1 MIDKQRLRRLLAP
14 KSIAVFGS
22 RGADFAIRESL
33 AMGFTGPIWSVH
45 PNRDQL
51 MGIKCLQSTLDLPQ
65 APDAAYVAVNA
76 ESAIETV
83 AQLNKMGAGGA
94 LLYASGFSE
103 LGGELSLAGIE
114 RQARLLEAAGS
125 MPIIGPNCYG
135 VINALDK
142 AVLWPDQ
149 HGCKTVDKGVAIITQ
164 SGNIGLNMTMQ
175 KIGLPIAYMFTM
187 GNQAQVNIAH
197 VIDAMLDDP
206 RVTAIGLHIEG
217 ITDLAAFDTSARR
230 ALIQKIPIVAI
241 KTGRTAAAAK
251 IALSH
256 TSSLTGA
263 DRLFDTLFGRLG
275 IARVNT
281 VPEFLE
287 TLKLLSIV
295 GPLDHKNIAS
305 MSCSGGEA
313 GMMAD
318 LIDGKDIEYGKLTA
332 SQKQTTLNTFSN
344 GEQVDNPLDYQTYI
358 WNKRDQLAATFKA
371 HMEANFS
378 ATVLVLDWPNNAT
391 ANPLEWDTALLALA
405 DAAAAGQHK
414 AVVLSSMAECM
425 PTHAIEACLH
435 HGMAPMIGMDQC
447 LTALN
452 HAYLIGQAFA
462 AEIPQPLRLRHIV
475 EPDVAP
481 NKVRDEAIIQAHE
494 QGLSEAQSKLLLSE
508 YGLPIPKGKTASSLK
523 QVIDTSKNLGYPIT
537 LKAVGA
543 NLAHKTELGAVKLNL
558 NNQADLEQA
567 AKELFVIS
575 DTLLVEQMVQ
585 GVVAEL
591 IIGINTDPLFGQ
603 YLVIGAGGIF
613 VELLQ
618 DAKCLLLPTNKN
630 EIMQALLA
638 LKCAPILLGYRGQS
652 PADLNAIVDA
662 IMAVLDYSHKHPVY
676 ELDINPLLALKD
688 GAVAVD
694 ALIQLGQHTL

>member
-33 AMGFTGPIWSVH
+33 AMGFTGPIFSVH

-103 LGGELSLAGIE
+103 LGGELSHTGIE

-230 ALIQKIPIVAI
+230 ALKQKIPIVAI

-318 LIDGKDIEYGKLTA
+318 LIDGKDIEYGKLTS

-405 DAAAAGQHK
+405 DAATAGQHK

-425 PTHAIEACLH
+425 PAHAIEACLH

-447 LTALN
+447 LSALN

-462 AEIPQPLRLRHIV
+462 AEIPQPLQLRHIV
-475 EPDVAP
+475 APDVAP
-481 NKVRDEAIIQAHE
+481 SKVRDEAISQAHE

-508 YGLPIPKGKTASSLK
+508 YGLPIPKGKTVSSLK
-523 QVIDTSKNLGYPIT
+523 QVIDTSKKLGYPIT

-543 NLAHKTELGAVKLNL
+543 KLAHKTELGAVKLNL

-603 YLVIGAGGIF
+603 YLVIGAGGIL

-662 IMAVLDYSHKHPVY
+662 VLAVLDYSHKHPVY

>member
-1 MIDKQRLRRLLAP
+1 MINKQRLRRLLAP

-33 AMGFTGPIWSVH
+33 TMGFTGPIWSVH
-45 PNRDQL
+45 PTRSEL
-51 MGIKCLQSTLDLPQ
+51 MGIKCIKSAHDLPY

-83 AQLNKMGAGGA
+83 ALLNQMGAGGA

-103 LGGELSLAGIE
+103 LGETLKDVGVE
-114 RQARLLEAAGS
+114 RQQRLLKAAGD

-149 HGCKTVDKGVAIITQ
+149 HGCQPVDKGVGIITQ

-187 GNQAQVNIAH
+187 GNQAQVDIAT
-197 VIDAMLDDP
+197 VIDSMLDDP

-217 ITDLAAFDTSARR
+217 IADLASFDAAARR
-230 ALIQKIPIVAI
+230 ALQQKIPIVAI
-241 KTGRTAAAAK
+241 KTGRTAAAAT
-251 IALSH
+251 IALTH

-263 DRLFDTLFGRLG
+263 DSLFDALFSRLG

-287 TLKLLSIV
+287 TLKLLSIL
-295 GPLDHKNIAS
+295 GPLAHKNIAS

-318 LIDGKDIEYGKLTA
+318 LIDGRDIVFGEVSLA
-332 SQKQTTLNTFSN
+332 QKNATLSTFNN
-344 GEQVDNPLDYQTYI
+344 GEQVSNPLDYQTYI
-358 WNKRDQLAATFKA
+358 WNKREQMAATFGA
-371 HMEANFS
+371 HMAANFS
-378 ATVLVLDWPNNAT
+378 ATLLILDWPNNAT
-391 ANPLEWDTALLALA
+391 AEPLEWDTALLALA
-405 DAAAAGQHK
+405 DAAVAGKHK
-414 AVVLSSMAECM
+414 AIVLASMAECM
-425 PTHAIEACLH
+425 PPHAIAACLDK
-435 HGMAPMIGMDQC
+435 GMAPMIGMDQC

-452 HAYLIGQAFA
+452 HAYTIGQAFNA
-462 AEIPQPLRLRHIV
+462 AIPEALHIRHISALS
-475 EPDVAP
+475 PSNIP
-481 NKVRDEAIIQAHE
+481 P
-494 QGLSEAQSKLLLSE
+494 LSEVQSKHALNQH
-508 YGLPIPKGKTASSLK
+508 GLPIPKGKTASNLE
-523 QVIDTSKNLGYPIT
+523 QVVNAAESLGYPIT

-558 NNQADLEQA
+558 KNRAQLEEA
-567 AKELFVIS
+567 ANALFVLS
-575 DTLLVEQMVQ
+575 DTLLAEQMVQ
-585 GVVAEL
+585 NAVVEL

-603 YLVIGAGGIF
+603 YLVLGAGGIL
-613 VELLQ
+613 VDVLQ
-618 DAKCLLLPTNKN
+618 DAQSVLLPTHKYAVKRVLSN
-630 EIMQALLA
+630 
-638 LKCAPILLGYRGQS
+638 LKCAPILMGYRGQAA
-652 PADLNAIVDA
+652 ADLDAIVDA
-662 IMAVLDYSHKHPVY
+662 VMAVLDYSQKMPVF

-694 ALIQLGQHTL
+694 ALIQLGQQKP

>member
-1 MIDKQRLRRLLAP
+1 MINKQRLRRLLAP

-45 PNRDQL
+45 PKRDEL
-51 MGIKCLQSTLDLPQ
+51 MGIKCLKSAVDLPR

-103 LGGELSLAGIE
+103 LGDELKAVGIE
-114 RQARLLEAAGS
+114 RQQRLIEAAGD

-149 HGCKTVDKGVAIITQ
+149 HGCQPVEKGVGIITQ

-175 KIGLPIAYMFTM
+175 RIGLPIAYMFTM
-187 GNQAQVNIAH
+187 GNQAQVDIAT
-197 VIDAMLDDP
+197 VIDSMLDDP

-217 ITDLAAFDTSARR
+217 IPDLTAFDVAARR
-230 ALIQKIPIVAI
+230 ALSLKIPMVAI

-263 DRLFDTLFGRLG
+263 DSLFDALFTRLG

-287 TLKLLSIV
+287 TLKLLTIL
-295 GPLDHKNIAS
+295 GPLTHKNIAS

-318 LIDGKDIEYGKLTA
+318 LIDGREIVFGPITP
-332 SQKQTTLNTFSN
+332 SQKQATLATFEN
-344 GEQVDNPLDYQTYI
+344 GEQVDNPLDYQTYM
-358 WNKRDQLAATFKA
+358 WNKRDEMAATFGA
-371 HMEANFS
+371 HMAANFS
-378 ATVLVLDWPNNAT
+378 ATLLILDWPNNAT
-391 ANPLEWDTALLALA
+391 ADPEEWDTALLALA
-405 DAAAAGQHK
+405 DASQAGNHK
-414 AVVLSSMAECM
+414 AIVLSSMAECM
-425 PTHAIEACLH
+425 PPHAIDACIA

-452 HAYLIGQAFA
+452 HAYNIGQAFA
-462 AEIPQPLRLRHIV
+462 ASAPQPLQIRNI
-475 EPDVAP
+475 EAP
-481 NKVRDEAIIQAHE
+481 REDMLP
-494 QGLSEAQSKLLLSE
+494 LSEAQSKHVLSQH
-508 YGLPIPKGKTASSLK
+508 GLPIPQGQTASSLE
-523 QVIDTSKNLGYPIT
+523 QVITVATQLGYPVT
-537 LKAVGA
+537 LKAIGEG
-543 NLAHKTELGAVKLNL
+543 LAHKTELGAVKLNL
-558 NNQADLEQA
+558 KNQTQVEHA
-567 AKELFVIS
+567 ATALFALS

-603 YLVIGAGGIF
+603 YLALGAGGVF
-613 VELLQ
+613 VEILQ
-618 DAKCLLLPTNKN
+618 DAKSLLLPTSKS
-630 EIMQALLA
+630 EVSQALA
-638 LKCAPILLGYRGQS
+638 NLKCAPILTGYRGQA
-652 PADLNAIVDA
+652 PADIDAIVDA
-662 IMAVLDYSHKHPVY
+662 VMAVLDYSQTNPVY
-676 ELDINPLLALKD
+676 ELDINPLLAQTQ

-694 ALIQLGQHTL
+694 ALIQLGQQTP

>member
-1 MIDKQRLRRLLAP
+1 
-14 KSIAVFGS
+14 
-22 RGADFAIRESL
+22 
-33 AMGFTGPIWSVH
+33 
-45 PNRDQL
+45 
-51 MGIKCLQSTLDLPQ
+51 MGIKCLKSAVDLPQ

-103 LGGELSLAGIE
+103 LGDELKAMGLE
-114 RQARLLEAAGS
+114 RQQRLVEAAGD

-149 HGCKTVDKGVAIITQ
+149 HGCQPVDKGVGIITQ

-175 KIGLPIAYMFTM
+175 KVGLPIAYMFTM
-187 GNQAQVNIAH
+187 GNQAQVDIAT
-197 VIDAMLDDP
+197 VIDSMLDDP

-217 ITDLAAFDTSARR
+217 IPNLAAFDVAARR
-230 ALIQKIPIVAI
+230 ALVLKIPIVAI

-256 TSSLTGA
+256 TSSLTGS
-263 DRLFDTLFGRLG
+263 DSLFDVLFTRLG

-287 TLKLLSIV
+287 TLKLLSLL
-295 GPLDHKNIAS
+295 GPLTHKNIAS

-318 LIDGKDIEYGKLTA
+318 LIDGRDIVFGPLTPA
-332 SQKQTTLNTFSN
+332 QKEATLATFSN
-344 GEQVDNPLDYQTYI
+344 GEQVDNPLDYQTYM
-358 WNKRDQLAATFKA
+358 WNKRDPMAATFKA
-371 HMEANFS
+371 HMAANFS
-378 ATVLVLDWPNNAT
+378 ATLLILDWPNNAT
-391 ANPLEWDTALLALA
+391 ADPEEWDTALLALA
-405 DAAAAGQHK
+405 DAAQAGQHK
-414 AVVLSSMAECM
+414 AIVLASMAECL
-425 PTHAIEACLH
+425 PPHAIAACIE

-452 HAYLIGQAFA
+452 HAYNIGQAFA
-462 AEIPQPLRLRHIV
+462 ASVPEPLQIRNV
-475 EPDVAP
+475 DAP
-481 NKVRDEAIIQAHE
+481 GEE
-494 QGLSEAQSKLLLSE
+494 MPPLSEAQSKHALNQH
-508 YGLPIPKGKTASSLK
+508 GLTIPLGQTASSLE
-523 QVIDTSKNLGYPIT
+523 QVINVVTTLGYPIT

-543 NLAHKTELGAVKLNL
+543 DLAHKTELGAVKLNL
-558 NNQADLEQA
+558 KNQIQVEQA
-567 AKELFVIS
+567 ATALFALS
-575 DTLLVEQMVQ
+575 NTLLVEQMVQ

-603 YLVIGAGGIF
+603 YLVLGAGGIF
-613 VELLQ
+613 VEILQ
-618 DAKCLLLPTNKN
+618 DAQSLLLPTSKS
-630 EIMQALLA
+630 EVLQALA
-638 LKCAPILLGYRGQS
+638 SLKCAPILTGYRGQA
-652 PADLNAIVDA
+652 PADMDAIVDA
-662 IMAVLDYSHKHPVY
+662 VMAVLDYSQQNPVY
-676 ELDINPLLALKD
+676 ELDINPLLAQSR

-694 ALIQLGQHTL
+694 ALIQLGQ

>member
-33 AMGFTGPIWSVH
+33 AMGFTGPIWSIH
-45 PNRDQL
+45 PKRKEL
-51 MGIKCLQSTLDLPQ
+51 MGIKCLKSVLDLPQ

-103 LGGELSLAGIE
+103 IGGDLSPDLSRIGAE
-114 RQARLLEAAGS
+114 RQARLLEAAGD

-149 HGCKTVDKGVAIITQ
+149 HGCQPVEKGVAIITQ

-175 KIGLPIAYMFTM
+175 KAGLPIAYMFTM
-187 GNQAQVNIAH
+187 GNQAQVDIAC
-197 VIDAMLDDP
+197 VIDAMLDDK
-206 RVTAIGLHIEG
+206 RVSAIGLHIEG
-217 ITDLAAFDTSARR
+217 INDLAAFDAAAGR
-230 ALIQKIPIVAI
+230 ALRHKVPIVAI
-241 KTGRTAAAAK
+241 KTGRTAAASK

-263 DRLFDTLFGRLG
+263 DQLFDTLFNRLG

-287 TLKLLSIV
+287 TLKLLSIL
-295 GPLDHKNIAS
+295 GPLAHKNIAS

-318 LIDGKDIEYGKLTA
+318 LIDGLEIQYGTLTPA
-332 SQKQTTLNTFSN
+332 QQQVTSNTFTN
-344 GEQVDNPLDYQTYI
+344 GEHVDNPLDYQTYI
-358 WNKRDQLAATFKA
+358 WNKRDQLAATFGA
-371 HMEANFS
+371 HMQANFS

-391 ANPLEWDTALLALA
+391 ADPQEWDTAMLALA
-405 DAAAAGQHK
+405 DAATAGHYK
-414 AVVLSSMAECM
+414 AVILSSMAECM
-425 PTHAIEACLH
+425 PAHAIDACIK
-435 HGMAPMIGMDQC
+435 HGMAPMIGMSQC
-447 LTALN
+447 LGALN
-452 HAYLIGQAFA
+452 HAYRIGQAFA
-462 AEIPQPLRLRHIV
+462 SPMPQPLQIRHIKAASV
-475 EPDVAP
+475 ST
-481 NKVRDEAIIQAHE
+481 E
-494 QGLSEAQSKLLLSE
+494 QTTTLSEAHSKHLLSQH
-508 YGLPIPKGKTASSLK
+508 GLPIPKGQIITNLA
-523 QVIDTSKNLGYPIT
+523 QVNEVITWLGYPIT
-537 LKAVGA
+537 VKAVGA
-543 NLAHKTELGAVKLNL
+543 DLAHKTELGAVKINL
-558 NNQADLEQA
+558 NSFAEVEQA
-567 AKELFVIS
+567 AKTLFALS
-575 DTLLVEQMVQ
+575 DTLLIEQMVK
-585 GVVAEL
+585 GAVSEL

-603 YLVIGAGGIF
+603 YLVLGAGGTL

-618 DAKCLLLPTNKN
+618 DAKSLLLPTSKK
-630 EIMQALLA
+630 EIMQALTT
-638 LKCAPILLGYRGQS
+638 LKCAPILKGYRGQDA
-652 PADLNAIVDA
+652 ADLDA
-662 IMAVLDYSHKHPVY
+662 VVKSVMAVLDYSQTHPVY

-694 ALIQLGQHTL
+694 ALIQLGQHHS

>member
-1 MIDKQRLRRLLAP
+1 MINKQRLRRLLAP

-45 PNRDQL
+45 PKRDEL
-51 MGIKCLQSTLDLPQ
+51 MGIKCLKSAADLPQ

-103 LGGELSLAGIE
+103 LGDELKAVGIE
-114 RQARLLEAAGS
+114 RQQRLIEAAGD

-149 HGCKTVDKGVAIITQ
+149 HGCQPVEKGVGIITQ

-187 GNQAQVNIAH
+187 GNQAQVDIAT
-197 VIDAMLDDP
+197 VIDSMLDDP

-217 ITDLAAFDTSARR
+217 ISDLAAFDAAARR
-230 ALIQKIPIVAI
+230 ALSLKIPIVAI

-263 DRLFDTLFGRLG
+263 DSLFDALFTRLG

-287 TLKLLSIV
+287 TLKLLTIL
-295 GPLDHKNIAS
+295 GPLAHKNIAS

-318 LIDGKDIEYGKLTA
+318 LIDGRDIVFGPLTP
-332 SQKQTTLNTFSN
+332 SQKQATLATFEN
-344 GEQVDNPLDYQTYI
+344 GEQVDNPLDYQTFM
-358 WNKRDQLAATFKA
+358 WNKREQMAATFGA
-371 HMEANFS
+371 HMAANFS
-378 ATVLVLDWPNNAT
+378 ATLLILDWPNNAT
-391 ANPLEWDTALLALA
+391 ADPEEWDTALFALA
-405 DAAAAGQHK
+405 DASQAGSHK
-414 AVVLSSMAECM
+414 AIALASMAECM
-425 PTHAIEACLH
+425 PPHAIEACIDK
-435 HGMAPMIGMDQC
+435 GMAPMIGMDQC

-452 HAYLIGQAFA
+452 HAYTIGQAFA
-462 AEIPQPLRLRHIV
+462 APIPEPLHIRNINS
-475 EPDVAP
+475 PSNGDIP
-481 NKVRDEAIIQAHE
+481 P
-494 QGLSEAQSKLLLSE
+494 LSETQSKHVLSQH
-508 YGLPIPKGKTASSLK
+508 GLPIPKGETVSSLE
-523 QVIDTSKNLGYPIT
+523 QVISAANNLGYPIT

-558 NNQADLEQA
+558 KNQIQVELA
-567 AKELFVIS
+567 AAELFALS
-575 DTLLVEQMVQ
+575 DTLLAEQMMQ

-591 IIGINTDPLFGQ
+591 IIGINTDPLFGH
-603 YLVIGAGGIF
+603 YLVVGAGGIL
-613 VELLQ
+613 VEILQ
-618 DAKCLLLPTNKN
+618 DAQSLLLPTNKN
-630 EIMQALLA
+630 EVMRVLA
-638 LKCAPILLGYRGQS
+638 NLKCAPILMGYRGQPS
-652 PADLNAIVDA
+652 ADMDAIVDA
-662 IMAVLDYSHKHPVY
+662 VMAVLDYSQKHPVY
-676 ELDINPLLALKD
+676 ELDINPLLALKQ
-688 GAVAVD
+688 GVVAVD
-694 ALIQLGQHTL
+694 ALIQLGQQTS

>member
-1 MIDKQRLRRLLAP
+1 MTQGVDKQRLRRLMAP
-14 KSIAVFGS
+14 RSIAVFGS

-45 PNRDQL
+45 PNRSEL
-51 MGIKCLQSTLDLPQ
+51 MGIQCLKSAQDLPQ

-76 ESAIETV
+76 QSAIDTV

-103 LGGELSLAGIE
+103 LGGELKAAGLE
-114 RQARLLEAAGS
+114 RQQRLVEAAGN

-149 HGCKTVDKGVAIITQ
+149 HGCQPVDTGVGIITQ

-187 GNQAQVNIAH
+187 GNQAQVDIAT
-197 VIDAMLDDP
+197 VIDSMLDDP

-217 ITDLAAFDTSARR
+217 IANLAAFDAAARR
-230 ALIQKIPIVAI
+230 ALSLKIPIIAI

-263 DRLFDTLFGRLG
+263 DGLFDALFTRLG

-287 TLKLLSIV
+287 TLKLLVMI
-295 GPLDHKNIAS
+295 GPLEHKRIAS

-318 LIDGKDIEYGKLTA
+318 LIDGRDIVFGAVTQ
-332 SQKQTTLNTFSN
+332 SQKNTTLATFSN

-358 WNKRDQLAATFKA
+358 WNNQSQMAATFAA

-378 ATVLVLDWPNNAT
+378 ATILILDWPNNAT
-391 ANPLEWDTALLALA
+391 ADPEEWDTAVMALA
-405 DAAAAGQHK
+405 VAASAGNHK
-414 AVVLSSMAECM
+414 AIVLASMAECM
-425 PTHAIEACLH
+425 PAHAIKACIKA
-435 HGMAPMIGMDQC
+435 GIAPMIGMDQC

-452 HAYLIGQAFA
+452 HAYIIGQAFTA
-462 AEIPQPLRLRHIV
+462 PLPLPLQIHKVISLSAEALR
-475 EPDVAP
+475 P
-481 NKVRDEAIIQAHE
+481 
-494 QGLSEAQSKLLLSE
+494 LSEAQSKQALQVH
-508 YGLPIPKGKTASSLK
+508 GLRIPKGEIATSLE
-523 QVIDTSKNLGYPIT
+523 QVITTVAHLGYPIT

-543 NLAHKTELGAVKLNL
+543 ELAHKTELGAVKLNL
-558 NNQADLEQA
+558 KNQGQVEQA
-567 AKELFVIS
+567 ATELFTLS
-575 DTLLVEQMVQ
+575 PTLLVEQMVQ
-585 GVVAEL
+585 DVVAEL
-591 IIGINTDPLFGQ
+591 IIGINCDPLFGQ
-603 YLVIGAGGIF
+603 YLVLGAGGIL
-613 VELLQ
+613 VEILQ
-618 DAKCLLLPTNKN
+618 DAQSLLLPTNKN
-630 EIMQALLA
+630 EITQALTN
-638 LKCAPILLGYRGQS
+638 LKCSPILKGYRGQH
-652 PADLNAIVDA
+652 PADIDAIVDA
-662 IMAVLDYSHKHPVY
+662 IMAVLDYSQQHPVY
-676 ELDINPLLALKD
+676 ELDINPLLALKN
-688 GAVAVD
+688 GAIAVD
-694 ALIQLGQHTL
+694 ALIQLGQYTHD

>member
-14 KSIAVFGS
+14 QSIAVFGS
-22 RGADFAIRESL
+22 RGADFAIRESQ

-45 PNRDQL
+45 PKRSEL
-51 MGIKCLQSTLDLPQ
+51 AGIACLKEIQDLPQ

-83 AQLNKMGAGGA
+83 AALNTMGAGGA

-103 LGGELSLAGIE
+103 LGPIGID
-114 RQARLLEAAGS
+114 RQTRLLAAAGD

-149 HGCKTVDKGVAIITQ
+149 HGCQPVDKGVGIITQ

-175 KIGLPIAYMFTM
+175 QVGLPIAYMFTM
-187 GNQAQVNIAH
+187 GNQAQVDIAT
-197 VIDAMLDDP
+197 VMDAMLDDP

-217 ITDLAAFDTSARR
+217 INNLAAFDQAARR
-230 ALIQKIPIVAI
+230 ALELNIPVVAI

-263 DRLFDTLFGRLG
+263 DNLFDALFKRLG

-287 TLKLLSIV
+287 SLKLLSII
-295 GPLDHKNIAS
+295 GPLSHKHIAS

-318 LIDGKDIEYGKLTA
+318 LIDGRDIAFGPLTQ
-332 SQKQTTLNTFSN
+332 SQKDTTLATFKN

-358 WNKRDQLAATFKA
+358 WGRREQLAATFGA
-371 HMEANFS
+371 HMAANFS
-378 ATVLVLDWPNNAT
+378 ATVLILDWPNTAT
-391 ANPLEWDTALLALA
+391 ANPAEWDAAMLALA
-405 DAAAAGQHK
+405 DAAQASGHK
-414 AVVLSSMAECM
+414 AVVLATMPECM
-425 PTHAIEACLH
+425 PAHAISACIK
-435 HGMAPMIGMDQC
+435 HGMAPMIGMDEC

-452 HAYLIGQAFA
+452 HAYAIGQAFRA
-462 AEIPQPLRLRHIV
+462 TPPLPLHV
-475 EPDVAP
+475 SLVHPDDRAP
-481 NKVRDEAIIQAHE
+481 
-494 QGLSEAQSKLLLSE
+494 LSEADSKQRLAQH
-508 YGLPIPKGKTASSLK
+508 GLPVPQGYTCTTLSHVQQTAE
-523 QVIDTSKNLGYPIT
+523 TLGYPVT
-537 LKAVGA
+537 LKAVA
-543 NLAHKTELGAVKLNL
+543 AELAHKTEVGAVKLNL
-558 NNQADLEQA
+558 KNPIEVEQA
-567 AKELFVIS
+567 ANDLFAIS
-575 DTLLVEQMVQ
+575 ETILVEQMVQ

-591 IIGINTDPLFGQ
+591 IIGVNSDPLFGQ
-603 YLVIGAGGIF
+603 YLVLGAGGVL

-618 DAKCLLLPTNKN
+618 DAQSLLLPLDRIQIK
-630 EIMQALLA
+630 QAVTS
-638 LKCAPILLGYRGQS
+638 LKCAPLLMGYRGNS
-652 PADLNAIVDA
+652 AANIDAIVDA
-662 IMAVLDYSHKHPVY
+662 VMAVLDYSHHAAVY
-676 ELDINPLLALKD
+676 ELDINPLLALEH

-694 ALIQLGQHTL
+694 ALVQLGQRG

>member
-1 MIDKQRLRRLLAP
+1 MINKQRLRRLLAP

-45 PNRDQL
+45 PKRDEL
-51 MGIKCLQSTLDLPQ
+51 MGIKCLKSAADLPQ

-103 LGGELSLAGIE
+103 LGDELKAVGIE
-114 RQARLLEAAGS
+114 RQQRLIEAAGD

-149 HGCKTVDKGVAIITQ
+149 HGCQPVEKGVGIITQ

-187 GNQAQVNIAH
+187 GNQAQVDIAT
-197 VIDAMLDDP
+197 VIDSMLDDP

-217 ITDLAAFDTSARR
+217 ISDLAAFDAAARR
-230 ALIQKIPIVAI
+230 ALSLKIPIVAI

-263 DRLFDTLFGRLG
+263 DSLFDALFTRLG

-287 TLKLLSIV
+287 TLKLLTIL
-295 GPLDHKNIAS
+295 GPLAHKNIAS

-318 LIDGKDIEYGKLTA
+318 LIDGRDIVFGPLTP
-332 SQKQTTLNTFSN
+332 SQKQATLATFEN
-344 GEQVDNPLDYQTYI
+344 GEQVDNPLDYQTFM
-358 WNKRDQLAATFKA
+358 WNKREQMAATFGA
-371 HMEANFS
+371 HMAANFS
-378 ATVLVLDWPNNAT
+378 ATLLILDWPNNAT
-391 ANPLEWDTALLALA
+391 ADPEEWDTALFALA
-405 DAAAAGQHK
+405 DASQAGSHK
-414 AVVLSSMAECM
+414 AIVLSSMAECM
-425 PTHAIEACLH
+425 PPHAIEACIDK
-435 HGMAPMIGMDQC
+435 GMAPMIGMDQC

-452 HAYLIGQAFA
+452 HAYTIGQAFA
-462 AEIPQPLRLRHIV
+462 VPIPEPLHIRNINS
-475 EPDVAP
+475 PSNGDIP
-481 NKVRDEAIIQAHE
+481 P
-494 QGLSEAQSKLLLSE
+494 LSETQSKHVLSQH
-508 YGLPIPKGKTASSLK
+508 GLPIPKGETVSSLE
-523 QVIDTSKNLGYPIT
+523 QVISAANNLGYPIT

-558 NNQADLEQA
+558 KNQIQVELA
-567 AKELFVIS
+567 AAELFALS
-575 DTLLVEQMVQ
+575 DTLLAEQMMQ

-591 IIGINTDPLFGQ
+591 IIGINTDPLFGH
-603 YLVIGAGGIF
+603 YLVVGAGGIL
-613 VELLQ
+613 VEILQ
-618 DAKCLLLPTNKN
+618 DAQSLLLPTNKN
-630 EIMQALLA
+630 EVMRVLA
-638 LKCAPILLGYRGQS
+638 NLKCAPILMGYRGQPS
-652 PADLNAIVDA
+652 ADMDAIVDA
-662 IMAVLDYSHKHPVY
+662 VMAVLDYSQKHPVY
-676 ELDINPLLALKD
+676 ELDINPLLALKQ

-694 ALIQLGQHTL
+694 ALIQLGQQTS

>member
-1 MIDKQRLRRLLAP
+1 MINKQRLRRLLAP

-45 PNRDQL
+45 PKRDEL
-51 MGIKCLQSTLDLPQ
+51 MGIKCLKSAADLPQ

-103 LGGELSLAGIE
+103 LGDELKAVGIE
-114 RQARLLEAAGS
+114 RQQRLIEAAGD

-149 HGCKTVDKGVAIITQ
+149 HGCQPVEKGVGIITQ

-187 GNQAQVNIAH
+187 GNQAQVDIAT
-197 VIDAMLDDP
+197 VIDSMLDDP

-217 ITDLAAFDTSARR
+217 ISDLAAFDAAARR
-230 ALIQKIPIVAI
+230 ALSLKIPIVAI

-263 DRLFDTLFGRLG
+263 DSLFDALFTRLG

-287 TLKLLSIV
+287 TLKLLTIL
-295 GPLDHKNIAS
+295 GPLAHKNIAS

-318 LIDGKDIEYGKLTA
+318 LIDGRDIVFGPLTP
-332 SQKQTTLNTFSN
+332 SQKQATLATFEN
-344 GEQVDNPLDYQTYI
+344 GEQVDNPLDYQTFM
-358 WNKRDQLAATFKA
+358 WNKREQMAATFGA
-371 HMEANFS
+371 HMAANFS
-378 ATVLVLDWPNNAT
+378 ATLLILDWPNNAT
-391 ANPLEWDTALLALA
+391 ADPEEWDTALFALA
-405 DAAAAGQHK
+405 DASQAGNHK
-414 AVVLSSMAECM
+414 AIALSSMAECM
-425 PTHAIEACLH
+425 PPHAIEACIDK
-435 HGMAPMIGMDQC
+435 GMAPMIGMDQC

-452 HAYLIGQAFA
+452 HAYTIGQAFA
-462 AEIPQPLRLRHIV
+462 APIPEPLHIRNINS
-475 EPDVAP
+475 PSNGDIP
-481 NKVRDEAIIQAHE
+481 P
-494 QGLSEAQSKLLLSE
+494 LSETQSKHVLSQH
-508 YGLPIPKGKTASSLK
+508 GLPIPKGETVSSLE
-523 QVIDTSKNLGYPIT
+523 QVISAANNLGYPIT

-558 NNQADLEQA
+558 KNQIQVELA
-567 AKELFVIS
+567 AAELFALS
-575 DTLLVEQMVQ
+575 DTLLAEQMMQ

-591 IIGINTDPLFGQ
+591 IIGINTDPLFGH
-603 YLVIGAGGIF
+603 YLVVGAGGIL
-613 VELLQ
+613 VEILQ
-618 DAKCLLLPTNKN
+618 DAQSLLLPTNKN
-630 EIMQALLA
+630 EVMRVLA
-638 LKCAPILLGYRGQS
+638 NLKCAPILMGYRGQPS
-652 PADLNAIVDA
+652 ADMDAIVDA
-662 IMAVLDYSHKHPVY
+662 VMAVLDYSQKHPVY
-676 ELDINPLLALKD
+676 ELDINPLLALKQ
-688 GAVAVD
+688 GVVAVD
-694 ALIQLGQHTL
+694 ALIQLGQQTS

>member
-1 MIDKQRLRRLLAP
+1 MINKQRLRRLLAP

-45 PNRDQL
+45 PKRDEL
-51 MGIKCLQSTLDLPQ
+51 MGIKCLKSAADLPQ

-103 LGGELSLAGIE
+103 LGDELKAVGIE
-114 RQARLLEAAGS
+114 RQQRLIEAAGD

-149 HGCKTVDKGVAIITQ
+149 HGCQPVEKGVGIITQ

-187 GNQAQVNIAH
+187 GNQAQVDIAT
-197 VIDAMLDDP
+197 VIDSMLDDP

-217 ITDLAAFDTSARR
+217 ISDLAAFDAAARR
-230 ALIQKIPIVAI
+230 ALSLKIPIVAI

-263 DRLFDTLFGRLG
+263 DSLFDALFTRLG

-287 TLKLLSIV
+287 TLKLLTIL
-295 GPLDHKNIAS
+295 GPLAHKNIAS

-318 LIDGKDIEYGKLTA
+318 LIDGRDIVFGPLTP
-332 SQKQTTLNTFSN
+332 SQKQATLATFEN
-344 GEQVDNPLDYQTYI
+344 GEQVDNPLDYQTFM
-358 WNKRDQLAATFKA
+358 WNKREQMAATFGA
-371 HMEANFS
+371 HMAANFS
-378 ATVLVLDWPNNAT
+378 ATLLILDWPNNAT
-391 ANPLEWDTALLALA
+391 ADPEEWDTALFALA
-405 DAAAAGQHK
+405 DASQAGSHK
-414 AVVLSSMAECM
+414 AIVLSSMAECM
-425 PTHAIEACLH
+425 PPHAIEACIDK
-435 HGMAPMIGMDQC
+435 GMAPMIGMDQC

-452 HAYLIGQAFA
+452 HAYTIGQAFA
-462 AEIPQPLRLRHIV
+462 APIPEPLHIRNINS
-475 EPDVAP
+475 PSNGDIP
-481 NKVRDEAIIQAHE
+481 P
-494 QGLSEAQSKLLLSE
+494 LSETQSKHVLSQH
-508 YGLPIPKGKTASSLK
+508 GLPIPKGETVSSLE
-523 QVIDTSKNLGYPIT
+523 QVISAANNLGYPIT

-558 NNQADLEQA
+558 KNQIQVELA
-567 AKELFVIS
+567 AAELFALS
-575 DTLLVEQMVQ
+575 DTLLAEQMMQ

-591 IIGINTDPLFGQ
+591 IIGINTDPLFGH
-603 YLVIGAGGIF
+603 YLVVGAGGIL
-613 VELLQ
+613 VEILQ
-618 DAKCLLLPTNKN
+618 DAQSLLLPTNKN
-630 EIMQALLA
+630 EVMRVLA
-638 LKCAPILLGYRGQS
+638 NLKCAPILMGYRGQPS
-652 PADLNAIVDA
+652 ADMDAIVDA
-662 IMAVLDYSHKHPVY
+662 VMAVLDYSQKHPVY
-676 ELDINPLLALKD
+676 ELDINPLLALKQ

-694 ALIQLGQHTL
+694 ALIQLGQQTS

>member
-1 MIDKQRLRRLLAP
+1 MINKQRLRRLLAP

-45 PNRDQL
+45 PKRDEL
-51 MGIKCLQSTLDLPQ
+51 MGIKCLKSAVDLPH

-83 AQLNKMGAGGA
+83 AQLHRMGAGGA

-103 LGGELSLAGIE
+103 LGDELKAMGLE
-114 RQARLLEAAGS
+114 RQQRLIAAAGD

-149 HGCKTVDKGVAIITQ
+149 HGCQPVEKGVCIITQ

-187 GNQAQVNIAH
+187 GNQAQVDIAT
-197 VIDAMLDDP
+197 VIDSMLDDP

-217 ITDLAAFDTSARR
+217 IPDLAAFDAAARR
-230 ALIQKIPIVAI
+230 ALSLQIPIVAI

-263 DRLFDTLFGRLG
+263 DSLFDALFTRLG

-287 TLKLLSIV
+287 TLKLLTIL

-318 LIDGKDIEYGKLTA
+318 LIDDRNIVFGPITP
-332 SQKQTTLNTFSN
+332 SQKQATLATFTN
-344 GEQVDNPLDYQTYI
+344 GEQVDNPLDYQTYM
-358 WNKRDQLAATFKA
+358 WNKRDQMAATFGA
-371 HMEANFS
+371 HMAANFS
-378 ATVLVLDWPNNAT
+378 ATLLILDWPNNAT
-391 ANPLEWDTALLALA
+391 ADPEEWDTALLALA
-405 DAAAAGQHK
+405 DAAQKGSHK
-414 AVVLSSMAECM
+414 AIVLASMAECM
-425 PTHAIEACLH
+425 PPHAIEACIEN
-435 HGMAPMIGMDQC
+435 GMAPMIGMDQC

-452 HAYLIGQAFA
+452 HAYNIGQAFA
-462 AEIPQPLRLRHIV
+462 APIPEALHIRNISASGHD
-475 EPDVAP
+475 DVP
-481 NKVRDEAIIQAHE
+481 P
-494 QGLSEAQSKLLLSE
+494 LSEAQSKYVLNQ
-508 YGLPIPKGKTASSLK
+508 YGLPIPIGQIAYSIE
-523 QVIDTSKNLGYPIT
+523 QVIHAATHIGYPIT
-537 LKAVGA
+537 LKALGA

-558 NNQADLEQA
+558 KNQAQVEQA
-567 AKELFVIS
+567 ATALFALS
-575 DTLLVEQMVQ
+575 DSLLAEQMMQ

-603 YLVIGAGGIF
+603 YLVLGAGGIL
-613 VELLQ
+613 VEILQ
-618 DAKCLLLPTNKN
+618 DAKSLLLPTNKS
-630 EIMQALLA
+630 EIMQVLA
-638 LKCAPILLGYRGQS
+638 NLKCAPILMGYRGQAF
-652 PADLNAIVDA
+652 ADMDAIVDA
-662 IMAVLDYSHKHPVY
+662 VMAVLDYSQQHPVY
-676 ELDINPLLALKD
+676 ELDINPLLALKQ

-694 ALIQLGQHTL
+694 ALIQLGQQKP

>member
-1 MIDKQRLRRLLAP
+1 MINKQRLRRLLAP

-45 PNRDQL
+45 PKRDEL
-51 MGIKCLQSTLDLPQ
+51 MGIKCLKSALDLPQ
-65 APDAAYVAVNA
+65 APDAAYVAINA

-83 AQLNKMGAGGA
+83 AHLNKMGAGGA

-103 LGGELSLAGIE
+103 LGDELKSMGLE
-114 RQARLLEAAGS
+114 RQQRLVEAAGD

-149 HGCKTVDKGVAIITQ
+149 HGCQPVDKGVGIITQ

-175 KIGLPIAYMFTM
+175 KVGLPIAYMFTM
-187 GNQAQVNIAH
+187 GNQAQVDIAT
-197 VIDAMLDDP
+197 VIDSMLDDP

-217 ITDLAAFDTSARR
+217 IPNLTAFDAAARR
-230 ALIQKIPIVAI
+230 ALSLKIPIVAI

-263 DRLFDTLFGRLG
+263 DSLFDALFTRLG

-287 TLKLLSIV
+287 TLKLLSLL
-295 GPLDHKNIAS
+295 GPLAHKNIAS

-318 LIDGKDIEYGKLTA
+318 LIDGRNIVFGTLTSA
-332 SQKQTTLNTFSN
+332 QKQATLATFSN
-344 GEQVDNPLDYQTYI
+344 GEQVDNPLDYQTYM
-358 WNKRDQLAATFKA
+358 WNKRNQMAATFKA
-371 HMEANFS
+371 HMAANFS
-378 ATVLVLDWPNNAT
+378 ATVLILDWPNNAT
-391 ANPLEWDTALLALA
+391 ADPEEWDTALLALA
-405 DAAAAGQHK
+405 DAAQTGQHK
-414 AVVLSSMAECM
+414 AIVLASMAECL
-425 PTHAIEACLH
+425 PAHAIADCIE

-452 HAYLIGQAFA
+452 HAYNIGQAFA
-462 AEIPQPLRLRHIV
+462 APVPQPLQIRHV
-475 EPDVAP
+475 DAP
-481 NKVRDEAIIQAHE
+481 GEDMPA
-494 QGLSEAQSKLLLSE
+494 LSEAQSKCALNQH
-508 YGLPIPKGKTASSLK
+508 GLPIPQGQTASSLE
-523 QVIDTSKNLGYPIT
+523 QVINIVTTLGYPIT

-543 NLAHKTELGAVKLNL
+543 DLAHKTELGAVKLNL
-558 NNQADLEQA
+558 KNQVQVEQA
-567 AKELFVIS
+567 ATALFALS

-603 YLVIGAGGIF
+603 YLVLGAGGIF
-613 VELLQ
+613 VEILQ
-618 DAKCLLLPTNKN
+618 DAQSLLLPTSKS
-630 EIMQALLA
+630 EVRQALA
-638 LKCAPILLGYRGQS
+638 SLKCAPILTGYRGQA
-652 PADLNAIVDA
+652 PADIDAIVDA
-662 IMAVLDYSHKHPVY
+662 VMAVLDYSQQNPVY
-676 ELDINPLLALKD
+676 ELDINPLLAQSR

-694 ALIQLGQHTL
+694 ALIQLGQ

>member
-1 MIDKQRLRRLLAP
+1 MINKQRLRRLLAP

-45 PNRDQL
+45 PKRDEL
-51 MGIKCLQSTLDLPQ
+51 MGIKCLKSVVDLPQ

-76 ESAIETV
+76 QSAIETV

-103 LGGELSLAGIE
+103 LGDELKALGME
-114 RQARLLEAAGS
+114 RQQRLLEAAGD

-149 HGCKTVDKGVAIITQ
+149 HGCQPVDKGVGIITQ

-187 GNQAQVNIAH
+187 GNQAQVDIAT
-197 VIDAMLDDP
+197 VIDSMLDDP

-217 ITDLAAFDTSARR
+217 IPDLAAFDATARR
-230 ALIQKIPIVAI
+230 ALRLKIPIIAI
-241 KTGRTAAAAK
+241 KTGRTSAAAK
-251 IALSH
+251 IALTH

-263 DRLFDTLFGRLG
+263 DRLFDALFIRLG

-287 TLKLLSIV
+287 TLKLLTII
-295 GPLDHKNIAS
+295 GPLAHKHIAS

-318 LIDGKDIEYGKLTA
+318 LIDGRDIVFGAITPA
-332 SQKQTTLNTFSN
+332 QKEATLATFYN
-344 GEQVDNPLDYQTYI
+344 GEQVDNPLDYQTYM
-358 WNKRDQLAATFKA
+358 WHKRDQMAATFKA
-371 HMEANFS
+371 HMAANFS
-378 ATVLVLDWPNNAT
+378 ATILILDWPNNAT
-391 ANPLEWDTALLALA
+391 ANPKEWDTALLALA
-405 DAAAAGQHK
+405 DAAQAGSHK
-414 AVVLSSMAECM
+414 AIVLASMAECM
-425 PTHAIEACLH
+425 PPHAIDACISN
-435 HGMAPMIGMDQC
+435 GMVPMIGMDQC

-452 HAYLIGQAFA
+452 HAYTIGQAFA
-462 AEIPQPLRLRHIV
+462 ASTPAPLQIRNIN
-475 EPDVAP
+475 AP
-481 NKVRDEAIIQAHE
+481 GADLPA
-494 QGLSEAQSKLLLSE
+494 LCEAQSKHALNQHSLA
-508 YGLPIPKGKTASSLK
+508 IPQGKTATNLV
-523 QVIDTSKNLGYPIT
+523 QVINAATTLGYPIT

-543 NLAHKTELGAVKLNL
+543 QLAHKTELGAVKLNL
-558 NNQADLEQA
+558 KNQMQLEQA
-567 AKELFVIS
+567 ASALFALS

-585 GVVAEL
+585 GVIAEL

-603 YLVIGAGGIF
+603 YLVLGAGGVL
-613 VELLQ
+613 VEILQ
-618 DAKCLLLPTNKN
+618 DAQSLLLPTSKG
-630 EIMQALLA
+630 EIKQALTN
-638 LKCAPILLGYRGQS
+638 LKCAPILMGYRGQA
-652 PADLNAIVDA
+652 PADIDAVVDA
-662 IMAVLDYSHKHPVY
+662 VMAVLDYSQKNPVY
-676 ELDINPLLALKD
+676 ELDINPLLALTK

-694 ALIQLGQHTL
+694 ALIQLGQQ

>member
-22 RGADFAIRESL
+22 RGADFAIRESQN
-33 AMGFTGPIWSVH
+33 MGFTGPIWSVH
-45 PNRDQL
+45 PKRDEL
-51 MGIKCLQSTLDLPQ
+51 MGIKCLKSALDLPQ

-76 ESAIETV
+76 EGAIETV

-103 LGGELSLAGIE
+103 LGGELNLMGME
-114 RQARLLEAAGS
+114 RQARLVAAAGS

-149 HGCKTVDKGVAIITQ
+149 HGCAPVDKGVAIITQ

-187 GNQAQVNIAH
+187 GNQAQVDTAS

-217 ITDLAAFDTSARR
+217 ITDLAAFDASARR
-230 ALIQKIPIVAI
+230 ALKQKMPIVAI

-251 IALSH
+251 IALTH

-263 DRLFDTLFGRLG
+263 DRLFDTLFNRLG
-275 IARVNT
+275 IARVDT

-287 TLKLLSIV
+287 TLKLLSIL
-295 GPLDHKNIAS
+295 GPLEHKHIAS

-318 LIDGKDIEYGKLTA
+318 LIDGRQIEYGRLTA
-332 SQKQTTLNTFSN
+332 AQKQTTLNTFAN

-358 WNKRDQLAATFKA
+358 WNQREQLTATFKA
-371 HMEANFS
+371 HMQANFS

-391 ANPLEWDTALLALA
+391 ADPQEWDTALLALA
-405 DAAAAGQHK
+405 DAATAGHHK
-414 AVVLSSMAECM
+414 AVVVSSMAECM
-425 PTHAIEACLH
+425 PPHAIDACVNNA
-435 HGMAPMIGMDQC
+435 MAPMIGMDQC

-462 AEIPQPLRLRHIV
+462 APIPSALQIRHI
-475 EPDVAP
+475 EAP
-481 NKVRDEAIIQAHE
+481 SEAAAS
-494 QGLSEAQSKLLLSE
+494 GLSEAQSKHLLSQH
-508 YGLPIPKGKTASSLK
+508 GLPIPQGKTVSSQQQAV
-523 QVIDTSKNLGYPIT
+523 QVSNELGYPVT
-537 LKAVGA
+537 LKALGA
-543 NLAHKTELGAVKLNL
+543 QLAHKTELGAVKLNL
-558 NNQADLEQA
+558 NSCVEVAQA
-567 AKELFVIS
+567 ATALFALS
-575 DTLLVEQMVQ
+575 DTVLVEQMMQ
-585 GVVAEL
+585 GVVSEL
-591 IIGINTDPLFGQ
+591 IIGINADPLFGQ
-603 YLVIGAGGIF
+603 YLVLGAGGVL
-613 VELLQ
+613 VELLK
-618 DAKCLLLPTNKN
+618 DAKCLLLPTNKSA
-630 EIMQALLA
+630 IMQALLS
-638 LKCAPILLGYRGQS
+638 LKCAPILQGYRGQN
-652 PADLNAIVDA
+652 PADLDAIVDA
-662 IMAVLDYSHKHPVY
+662 VMAVLDYSQKHPVY
-676 ELDINPLLALKD
+676 ELDINPLLALKN

-694 ALIQLGQHTL
+694 ALIQLGQQTS

>member
-1 MIDKQRLRRLLAP
+1 MINKQRLRRLLAP

-45 PNRDQL
+45 PKRDQL
-51 MGIKCLQSTLDLPQ
+51 MGIKCLKSTADLPQ

-83 AQLNKMGAGGA
+83 AQLNNMGAGGA

-103 LGGELSLAGIE
+103 LGDELQTLGIE
-114 RQARLLEAAGS
+114 RQQRLIEAAGD

-149 HGCKTVDKGVAIITQ
+149 HGCQPVDKGVGIITQ

-175 KIGLPIAYMFTM
+175 KIGLPIAYMFTV
-187 GNQAQVNIAH
+187 GNQAQVDIAT
-197 VIDAMLDDP
+197 VIDSMLDDP

-217 ITDLAAFDTSARR
+217 IADLAAFDTAARR
-230 ALIQKIPIVAI
+230 ALSRKIPIVAI

-263 DRLFDTLFGRLG
+263 DSLFDALFARLG

-287 TLKLLSIV
+287 TLKLLSLL
-295 GPLDHKNIAS
+295 GPLTHKNIAS

-318 LIDGKDIEYGKLTA
+318 LIDGRDIVYGAITSA
-332 SQKQTTLNTFSN
+332 QKQATLATFSN

-358 WNKRDQLAATFKA
+358 WNKRQQMAATFGA
-371 HMEANFS
+371 HMAANFS
-378 ATVLVLDWPNNAT
+378 ATLLVLDWPNNAT
-391 ANPLEWDTALLALA
+391 ADPEEWDTALLALA
-405 DAAAAGQHK
+405 DAAQAGNHK
-414 AVVLSSMAECM
+414 AIVLASMSECM
-425 PTHAIEACLH
+425 PPHAIDACIKK
-435 HGMAPMIGMDQC
+435 GMAPMIGMEQC

-452 HAYLIGQAFA
+452 HAYTIGQAFA
-462 AEIPQPLRLRHIV
+462 APIP
-475 EPDVAP
+475 
-481 NKVRDEAIIQAHE
+481 EALQIRNINVPCNDDMPP
-494 QGLSEAQSKLLLSE
+494 LSEAQSKQALKQHGLS
-508 YGLPIPKGKTASSLK
+508 IPKGQTVSSLE
-523 QVIDTSKNLGYPIT
+523 QVLKAVTDLGYPVT

-558 NNQADLEQA
+558 KNQTQVEQA
-567 AKELFVIS
+567 ATVLFALS
-575 DTLLVEQMVQ
+575 DTLLAEQMMQDVL
-585 GVVAEL
+585 AEL

-603 YLVIGAGGIF
+603 YLVLGAGGIL
-613 VELLQ
+613 VEILQ
-618 DAKCLLLPTNKN
+618 DAQSLLLPTNKN
-630 EIMQALLA
+630 GVMQALTN
-638 LKCAPILLGYRGQS
+638 LKCAPLLAGYRGQA
-652 PADLNAIVDA
+652 PADMDAIVDA
-662 IMAVLDYSHKHPVY
+662 VMAVLNYSQQHPVY
-676 ELDINPLLALKD
+676 ELDINPLLALKQ

-694 ALIQLGQHTL
+694 ALIQLGQKKS

>member
-1 MIDKQRLRRLLAP
+1 MINKQRLRRLLAP

-45 PNRDQL
+45 PKRDEL
-51 MGIKCLQSTLDLPQ
+51 MGIKCLKSAADLPQ

-103 LGGELSLAGIE
+103 LGDELKAVGIE
-114 RQARLLEAAGS
+114 RQQRLIEAAGD

-149 HGCKTVDKGVAIITQ
+149 HGCQPVEKGVGIITQ

-187 GNQAQVNIAH
+187 GNQAQVDIAT
-197 VIDAMLDDP
+197 VIDSMLDDP

-217 ITDLAAFDTSARR
+217 ISDLAAFDAAARR
-230 ALIQKIPIVAI
+230 ALSLKIPIVAI

-263 DRLFDTLFGRLG
+263 DSLFDALFTRLG

-287 TLKLLSIV
+287 TLKLLTIL
-295 GPLDHKNIAS
+295 GPLAHKNIAS

-318 LIDGKDIEYGKLTA
+318 LIDGRDIVFGPLTP
-332 SQKQTTLNTFSN
+332 SQKQATLATFEN
-344 GEQVDNPLDYQTYI
+344 GEQVDNPLDYQTFM
-358 WNKRDQLAATFKA
+358 WNKREQMAATFGA
-371 HMEANFS
+371 HMAANFS
-378 ATVLVLDWPNNAT
+378 ATLLILDWPNNAT
-391 ANPLEWDTALLALA
+391 ADPEEWDTALFALA
-405 DAAAAGQHK
+405 DASQAGSHK
-414 AVVLSSMAECM
+414 AIVLSSMAECM
-425 PTHAIEACLH
+425 PPHAIEACIDK
-435 HGMAPMIGMDQC
+435 GMAPMIGMDQC

-452 HAYLIGQAFA
+452 HAYTIGQAFA
-462 AEIPQPLRLRHIV
+462 VPIPEPLHIRNINS
-475 EPDVAP
+475 PSNGDIP
-481 NKVRDEAIIQAHE
+481 P
-494 QGLSEAQSKLLLSE
+494 LSETQSKHVLSQH
-508 YGLPIPKGKTASSLK
+508 GLPIPKGETVSSLE
-523 QVIDTSKNLGYPIT
+523 QVISAANNLGYPIT

-558 NNQADLEQA
+558 KNQIQVEQA
-567 AKELFVIS
+567 AAELFALS
-575 DTLLVEQMVQ
+575 DTLLVEQMMQ

-591 IIGINTDPLFGQ
+591 IIGINTDPLFGH
-603 YLVIGAGGIF
+603 YLVVGAGGIL
-613 VELLQ
+613 VEILQ
-618 DAKCLLLPTNKN
+618 DAQSLLLPTNKN
-630 EIMQALLA
+630 EVMRVLA
-638 LKCAPILLGYRGQS
+638 NLKCAPILMGYRGQPS
-652 PADLNAIVDA
+652 ADMDAIVDA
-662 IMAVLDYSHKHPVY
+662 VMAVLDYSQKHPVY
-676 ELDINPLLALKD
+676 ELDINPLLALKQ

-694 ALIQLGQHTL
+694 ALIQLGQQTS

>member
-1 MIDKQRLRRLLAP
+1 MINKQRLRRLLAP

-45 PNRDQL
+45 PKRDEL
-51 MGIKCLQSTLDLPQ
+51 MGIKCLKSAADLPQ

-103 LGGELSLAGIE
+103 LGDELKAVGIE
-114 RQARLLEAAGS
+114 RQQRLIEAAGD

-149 HGCKTVDKGVAIITQ
+149 HGCQPVEKGVGIITQ

-187 GNQAQVNIAH
+187 GNQAQVDIAT
-197 VIDAMLDDP
+197 VIDSMLDDP

-217 ITDLAAFDTSARR
+217 ISDLAAFDAAARR
-230 ALIQKIPIVAI
+230 ALSLKIPIVAI

-263 DRLFDTLFGRLG
+263 DSLFDALFTRLG

-287 TLKLLSIV
+287 TLKLLTIL
-295 GPLDHKNIAS
+295 GPLAHKNIAS

-318 LIDGKDIEYGKLTA
+318 LIDGRDIVFGPLTP
-332 SQKQTTLNTFSN
+332 SQKQATLATFEN
-344 GEQVDNPLDYQTYI
+344 GEQVDNPLDYQTFM
-358 WNKRDQLAATFKA
+358 WNKREQMAATFGA
-371 HMEANFS
+371 HMAANFS
-378 ATVLVLDWPNNAT
+378 ATLLILDWPNNAT
-391 ANPLEWDTALLALA
+391 ADPEEWDTALFALA
-405 DAAAAGQHK
+405 DASQAGSHK
-414 AVVLSSMAECM
+414 AIVLSSMAECM
-425 PTHAIEACLH
+425 PPHAIEACIDK
-435 HGMAPMIGMDQC
+435 GMAPMIGMDQC

-452 HAYLIGQAFA
+452 HAYTIGQAFA
-462 AEIPQPLRLRHIV
+462 APIPEPLHIRNINS
-475 EPDVAP
+475 PSNGDIP
-481 NKVRDEAIIQAHE
+481 P
-494 QGLSEAQSKLLLSE
+494 LSETQSKHVLSQH
-508 YGLPIPKGKTASSLK
+508 GLPIPKGETVSSLE
-523 QVIDTSKNLGYPIT
+523 QVISAANNLGYPIT

-558 NNQADLEQA
+558 KNQIQVEQA
-567 AKELFVIS
+567 AAELFALS
-575 DTLLVEQMVQ
+575 DTLLVEQMMQ

-591 IIGINTDPLFGQ
+591 IIGINTDPLFGH
-603 YLVIGAGGIF
+603 YLVVGAGGIL
-613 VELLQ
+613 VEILQ
-618 DAKCLLLPTNKN
+618 DAQSLLLPTNKN
-630 EIMQALLA
+630 EVMRVLA
-638 LKCAPILLGYRGQS
+638 NLKCAPILMGYRGQPS
-652 PADLNAIVDA
+652 ADMDAIVDA
-662 IMAVLDYSHKHPVY
+662 VMAVLDYSQKHPVY
-676 ELDINPLLALKD
+676 ELDINPLLALKQ

-694 ALIQLGQHTL
+694 ALIQLGQQTS

>member
-1 MIDKQRLRRLLAP
+1 MINKQRLRHLLAP

-45 PNRDQL
+45 PKRDEL
-51 MGIKCLQSTLDLPQ
+51 MGIKCLKSVADLPQ

-103 LGGELSLAGIE
+103 LGDELKAVGIE
-114 RQARLLEAAGS
+114 RQKRLIEAAGD

-149 HGCKTVDKGVAIITQ
+149 HGCQPVEKGVGIITQ

-187 GNQAQVNIAH
+187 GNQAQVDIAT
-197 VIDAMLDDP
+197 VIDSMLDDP

-217 ITDLAAFDTSARR
+217 ISNLAAFDAAARR
-230 ALIQKIPIVAI
+230 ALSLKIPIVAI

-263 DRLFDTLFGRLG
+263 DSLFDALFTRLG

-287 TLKLLSIV
+287 TLKLLTIL
-295 GPLDHKNIAS
+295 GPLAHKNIAS

-318 LIDGKDIEYGKLTA
+318 LIDGRDIVFGPLTP
-332 SQKQTTLNTFSN
+332 SQKQATLATFEN
-344 GEQVDNPLDYQTYI
+344 GEQVDNPLDYQTFM
-358 WNKRDQLAATFKA
+358 WNKREQMTATFGA
-371 HMEANFS
+371 HMAANFS
-378 ATVLVLDWPNNAT
+378 ATLLILDWPNNAT
-391 ANPLEWDTALLALA
+391 ADSEEWDTALLALA
-405 DAAAAGQHK
+405 DASQAGNHK
-414 AVVLSSMAECM
+414 AIVLASMAECM
-425 PTHAIEACLH
+425 PPHAIEACIDK
-435 HGMAPMIGMDQC
+435 GMAPMIGMDQC

-452 HAYLIGQAFA
+452 HAYTIGQAFA
-462 AEIPQPLRLRHIV
+462 APIPEPLHIRNIH
-475 EPDVAP
+475 AP
-481 NKVRDEAIIQAHE
+481 SNSDTPP
-494 QGLSEAQSKLLLSE
+494 LSETRSKHALNQH
-508 YGLPIPKGKTASSLK
+508 GLPIPKGETVSSLE
-523 QVIDTSKNLGYPIT
+523 QVISAANNLGYPIT

-558 NNQADLEQA
+558 KNQIQVEQA
-567 AKELFVIS
+567 AAELFSLS
-575 DTLLVEQMVQ
+575 DTLLAEQMMQ

-591 IIGINTDPLFGQ
+591 IIGINTDPLFGH
-603 YLVIGAGGIF
+603 YLVVGAGGVL
-613 VELLQ
+613 VEILQ
-618 DAKCLLLPTNKN
+618 DAQSLLLPTNKS
-630 EIMQALLA
+630 EVMQVLA
-638 LKCAPILLGYRGQS
+638 NLKCAPILKGYRGQPS
-652 PADLNAIVDA
+652 ADMDAIVDA
-662 IMAVLDYSHKHPVY
+662 VMAVLDYSQKHPVY
-676 ELDINPLLALKD
+676 ELDINPLLALNQ

-694 ALIQLGQHTL
+694 ALIQLGQKTS

>member
-1 MIDKQRLRRLLAP
+1 MINKQRLRRLLAP

-45 PNRDQL
+45 PKRDEL
-51 MGIKCLQSTLDLPQ
+51 MGIKCLKSAADLPQ

-103 LGGELSLAGIE
+103 LGDELKAVGIE
-114 RQARLLEAAGS
+114 RQQRLIEAAGD

-149 HGCKTVDKGVAIITQ
+149 HGCQPVEKGVGIITQ

-187 GNQAQVNIAH
+187 GNQAQVDIAT
-197 VIDAMLDDP
+197 VIDSMLDDP

-217 ITDLAAFDTSARR
+217 ISDLAAFDAAARR
-230 ALIQKIPIVAI
+230 ALSLKIPIVAI

-263 DRLFDTLFGRLG
+263 DSLFDALFTRLG

-287 TLKLLSIV
+287 TLKLLTIL
-295 GPLDHKNIAS
+295 GPLAHKNIAS

-318 LIDGKDIEYGKLTA
+318 LIDGRDIVFGPLTP
-332 SQKQTTLNTFSN
+332 SQKQATLATFEN
-344 GEQVDNPLDYQTYI
+344 GEQVDNPLDYQTFM
-358 WNKRDQLAATFKA
+358 WNKREQMAATFGA
-371 HMEANFS
+371 HMAANFS
-378 ATVLVLDWPNNAT
+378 ATLLILDWPNNAT
-391 ANPLEWDTALLALA
+391 ADPEEWDTALFALA
-405 DAAAAGQHK
+405 DASQAGNHK
-414 AVVLSSMAECM
+414 AIALASMAECM
-425 PTHAIEACLH
+425 PPHAIEACIDK
-435 HGMAPMIGMDQC
+435 GMAPMIGMDQC

-452 HAYLIGQAFA
+452 HAYTIGQAFA
-462 AEIPQPLRLRHIV
+462 APIPEPLHIRNINS
-475 EPDVAP
+475 PSNGDIP
-481 NKVRDEAIIQAHE
+481 P
-494 QGLSEAQSKLLLSE
+494 LSETQSKHVLSQH
-508 YGLPIPKGKTASSLK
+508 GLPIPKGETVSSLE
-523 QVIDTSKNLGYPIT
+523 QVISAANNLGYPIT

-558 NNQADLEQA
+558 KNQIQVELA
-567 AKELFVIS
+567 AAELFALS
-575 DTLLVEQMVQ
+575 DTLLVEQMMQ

-591 IIGINTDPLFGQ
+591 IIGINTDPLFGH
-603 YLVIGAGGIF
+603 YLVVGAGGIL
-613 VELLQ
+613 VEILQ
-618 DAKCLLLPTNKN
+618 DAQSLLLPTNKN
-630 EIMQALLA
+630 EVMRVLA
-638 LKCAPILLGYRGQS
+638 NLKCAPILMGYRGQPS
-652 PADLNAIVDA
+652 ADMDAIVDA
-662 IMAVLDYSHKHPVY
+662 VMAVLDYSQKHPVY
-676 ELDINPLLALKD
+676 ELDINPLLALKQ
-688 GAVAVD
+688 GVVAVD
-694 ALIQLGQHTL
+694 ALIQLGQQTS

>member
-1 MIDKQRLRRLLAP
+1 MINKQRLRRLLAP

-45 PNRDQL
+45 PKRDEL
-51 MGIKCLQSTLDLPQ
+51 MGIKCLKSAADLPQ

-103 LGGELSLAGIE
+103 LGDELKAVGIE
-114 RQARLLEAAGS
+114 RQQRLIEAAGD

-149 HGCKTVDKGVAIITQ
+149 HGCQPVEKGVGIITQ

-187 GNQAQVNIAH
+187 GNQAQVDIAT
-197 VIDAMLDDP
+197 VIDSMLDDP

-217 ITDLAAFDTSARR
+217 ISDLAAFDAAARR
-230 ALIQKIPIVAI
+230 ALSLKIPIVAI

-263 DRLFDTLFGRLG
+263 DSLFDALFTRLG

-287 TLKLLSIV
+287 TLKLLTIL
-295 GPLDHKNIAS
+295 GPLAHKNIAS

-318 LIDGKDIEYGKLTA
+318 LIDGRDIVFGPLTP
-332 SQKQTTLNTFSN
+332 SQKQATLATFEN
-344 GEQVDNPLDYQTYI
+344 GEQVDNPLDYQTFM
-358 WNKRDQLAATFKA
+358 WNKREQMAATFGA
-371 HMEANFS
+371 HMAANFS
-378 ATVLVLDWPNNAT
+378 ATLLILDWPNNAT
-391 ANPLEWDTALLALA
+391 ADPEEWDTALFALA
-405 DAAAAGQHK
+405 DASQAGSHK
-414 AVVLSSMAECM
+414 AIVLSSMAECM
-425 PTHAIEACLH
+425 PPHAIEACIDK
-435 HGMAPMIGMDQC
+435 GMAPMIGMDQC

-452 HAYLIGQAFA
+452 HAYTIGQAFA
-462 AEIPQPLRLRHIV
+462 APIPEPLHIRNINS
-475 EPDVAP
+475 PSNGDIP
-481 NKVRDEAIIQAHE
+481 P
-494 QGLSEAQSKLLLSE
+494 LSETQSKHVLSQH
-508 YGLPIPKGKTASSLK
+508 GLPIPKGETVSSLE
-523 QVIDTSKNLGYPIT
+523 QVISAANNLGYPIT

-558 NNQADLEQA
+558 KNQIQVELA
-567 AKELFVIS
+567 AAELFALS
-575 DTLLVEQMVQ
+575 DTLLAEQMMQ

-591 IIGINTDPLFGQ
+591 IIGINTDPLFGH
-603 YLVIGAGGIF
+603 YLVVGAGGIL
-613 VELLQ
+613 VEILQ
-618 DAKCLLLPTNKN
+618 DAQSLLLPTNKN
-630 EIMQALLA
+630 EVMRVLA
-638 LKCAPILLGYRGQS
+638 NLKCAPILMGYRGQPS
-652 PADLNAIVDA
+652 ADMDAIVDA
-662 IMAVLDYSHKHPVY
+662 VMAVLDYSQKHPVY
-676 ELDINPLLALKD
+676 ELDINPLLALKQ
-688 GAVAVD
+688 GVVAVD
-694 ALIQLGQHTL
+694 ALIQLGQQTS

>member
-1 MIDKQRLRRLLAP
+1 MINKQRLRRLLAP

-45 PNRDQL
+45 PKRDEL
-51 MGIKCLQSTLDLPQ
+51 MGIKCLKSALDLPQ
-65 APDAAYVAVNA
+65 APDAAYVAINA

-103 LGGELSLAGIE
+103 LGDELKAMGLE
-114 RQARLLEAAGS
+114 RQQRLVEAAGD

-149 HGCKTVDKGVAIITQ
+149 HGCEPVYKGVGIITQ

-175 KIGLPIAYMFTM
+175 KVGLPIAYMFTM
-187 GNQAQVNIAH
+187 GNQAQVDIAT
-197 VIDAMLDDP
+197 VIDSMLDDP

-217 ITDLAAFDTSARR
+217 IPNLTAFDAAARR
-230 ALIQKIPIVAI
+230 ALSLKIPIVAI

-263 DRLFDTLFGRLG
+263 DSLFDALFTRLG

-287 TLKLLSIV
+287 TLKLLSLL
-295 GPLDHKNIAS
+295 GPLAHKNIAS

-318 LIDGKDIEYGKLTA
+318 LIDGRNIVFGTLTSA
-332 SQKQTTLNTFSN
+332 QRQATLATFSN
-344 GEQVDNPLDYQTYI
+344 GEQVDNPLDYQTYM
-358 WNKRDQLAATFKA
+358 WNKRDQMAATFKA
-371 HMEANFS
+371 HMAANFS
-378 ATVLVLDWPNNAT
+378 ATLLILDWPNNAT
-391 ANPLEWDTALLALA
+391 ADPEEWDTALLALA
-405 DAAAAGQHK
+405 DTAQAGQHK
-414 AVVLSSMAECM
+414 AIVLASMAECM
-425 PTHAIEACLH
+425 PAHAIAACIEH
-435 HGMAPMIGMDQC
+435 DMAPMIGMDQC

-452 HAYLIGQAFA
+452 HAYNIGQAFA
-462 AEIPQPLRLRHIV
+462 APVPQPLQIRNV
-475 EPDVAP
+475 DAP
-481 NKVRDEAIIQAHE
+481 GEDIPP
-494 QGLSEAQSKLLLSE
+494 LSEAQSKHALNQH
-508 YGLPIPKGKTASSLK
+508 GLPIPHGQTASSLE
-523 QVIDTSKNLGYPIT
+523 QVINIVTTLGYPIT

-543 NLAHKTELGAVKLNL
+543 DLAHKTELGAVKLNL
-558 NNQADLEQA
+558 KNQVQVEQA
-567 AKELFVIS
+567 ATALFALS
-575 DTLLVEQMVQ
+575 NTLLVEQMVQ

-603 YLVIGAGGIF
+603 YLVLGAGGIF
-613 VELLQ
+613 VEILQ
-618 DAKCLLLPTNKN
+618 DAQSLLLPTNKS
-630 EIMQALLA
+630 EVRQALA
-638 LKCAPILLGYRGQS
+638 SLKCAPILTGYRGQA
-652 PADLNAIVDA
+652 PADMDAIVDA
-662 IMAVLDYSHKHPVY
+662 VIAVLDYSQQNPVY
-676 ELDINPLLALKD
+676 ELDINPLLAQSR

-694 ALIQLGQHTL
+694 ALIQLGQ

>member
-1 MIDKQRLRRLLAP
+1 MINKQRLRRLLAP

-22 RGADFAIRESL
+22 RGADFTIRESQ
-33 AMGFTGPIWSVH
+33 AMGFAGPIWSVH
-45 PNRDQL
+45 PKREFL
-51 MGIKCLQSTLDLPQ
+51 AGIKCLKSISDLPQ

-76 ESAIETV
+76 ETAIETV
-83 AQLNKMGAGGA
+83 AQLNQMGAGGA

-103 LGGELSLAGIE
+103 LGEVGLE
-114 RQARLLEAAGS
+114 RQQRLLAAAGD

-149 HGCKTVDKGVAIITQ
+149 HGCQPIDKGVCIITQ

-175 KIGLPIAYMFTM
+175 QIGLPIAYMFTM
-187 GNQAQVNIAH
+187 GNQAQADIAT

-217 ITDLAAFDTSARR
+217 IPNLLAFDEAARR
-230 ALIQKIPIVAI
+230 ALSLNIPIVAI

-263 DRLFDTLFGRLG
+263 DSLFDALFTRLG

-287 TLKLLSIV
+287 TLKLLSLL
-295 GPLDHKNIAS
+295 GPLEHKNIAS

-318 LIDGKDIEYGKLTA
+318 LIDGRDIVYGPLTQAQKD
-332 SQKQTTLNTFSN
+332 TTLATFSN
-344 GEQVDNPLDYQTYI
+344 GEQVDNPLDYQTFI
-358 WNKRDQLAATFKA
+358 WDKRKPLAATFSA
-371 HMEANFS
+371 HMAANFS
-378 ATVLVLDWPNNAT
+378 ATVLVLDWPNTAT
-391 ANPLEWDTALLALA
+391 ADSGEWDTALLALA
-405 DAAAAGQHK
+405 DAAQSKHESGQHK
-414 AVVLSSMAECM
+414 AIVLASMAECM
-425 PTHAIEACLH
+425 PAHAIEACIK
-435 HGMAPMIGMDQC
+435 HGMAPMIGMDVC

-452 HAYLIGQAFA
+452 HAYNIGQAFKA
-462 AEIPQPLRLRHIV
+462 PIPPALQVHMV
-475 EPDVAP
+475 EQADTAP
-481 NKVRDEAIIQAHE
+481 
-494 QGLSEAQSKLLLSE
+494 LSEANSKLALSQF
-508 YGLPIPKGKTASSLK
+508 GLPIPKGHTANNLD
-523 QVIDTSKNLGYPIT
+523 QVIAVVASLGYPVTI
-537 LKAVGA
+537 KAVGA
-543 NLAHKTELGAVKLNL
+543 DLAHKTELGAVKLNL
-558 NNQADLEQA
+558 KNPAQVQQA
-567 AKELFVIS
+567 ATELFALS
-575 DTLLVEQMVQ
+575 NTLLIEQMVQ

-603 YLVIGAGGIF
+603 YLVLGAGGIL

-618 DAKCLLLPTNKN
+618 DAQNLLLPTNKSA
-630 EIMQALLA
+630 IKQTLLKLKFAALLN
-638 LKCAPILLGYRGQS
+638 GYRGQAA
-652 PADLNAIVDA
+652 ADIDAIVDA
-662 IMAVLDYSHKHPVY
+662 VMAVLDYSQQHPVY
-676 ELDINPLLALKD
+676 ELDINPLLALQQ

-694 ALIQLGQHTL
+694 ALIQLGQERHA

>member
-1 MIDKQRLRRLLAP
+1 MINKQRLRRLLAP

-45 PNRDQL
+45 PKRDEL
-51 MGIKCLQSTLDLPQ
+51 MGIKCLKSAVDLPQ

-103 LGGELSLAGIE
+103 LGDELKAMGLE
-114 RQARLLEAAGS
+114 RQQRLVEAAGD

-149 HGCKTVDKGVAIITQ
+149 HGCQPVDKGVGIITQ

-175 KIGLPIAYMFTM
+175 KVGLPIAYMFTM
-187 GNQAQVNIAH
+187 GNQAQVDIAT
-197 VIDAMLDDP
+197 VIDSMLDDP

-217 ITDLAAFDTSARR
+217 IPNLAAFDVAARR
-230 ALIQKIPIVAI
+230 ALVLKIPIVAI

-256 TSSLTGA
+256 TSSLTGS
-263 DRLFDTLFGRLG
+263 DSLFDALFTRLG

-287 TLKLLSIV
+287 TLKLLSLL
-295 GPLDHKNIAS
+295 GPLTHKNIAS

-318 LIDGKDIEYGKLTA
+318 LIDGRDIVFGPLTPA
-332 SQKQTTLNTFSN
+332 QKEATLATFSN
-344 GEQVDNPLDYQTYI
+344 GEQVDNPLDYQTYM
-358 WNKRDQLAATFKA
+358 WNKRDPMAATFKA
-371 HMEANFS
+371 HMAANFS
-378 ATVLVLDWPNNAT
+378 ATLLILDWPNNAT
-391 ANPLEWDTALLALA
+391 ADPEEWDTALLALA
-405 DAAAAGQHK
+405 DAAQAGQHK
-414 AVVLSSMAECM
+414 AIVLASMAECL
-425 PTHAIEACLH
+425 PPHAIAACIE

-452 HAYLIGQAFA
+452 HAYNIGQAFA
-462 AEIPQPLRLRHIV
+462 APAPQPLQIRNV
-475 EPDVAP
+475 DAP
-481 NKVRDEAIIQAHE
+481 GEDMLP
-494 QGLSEAQSKLLLSE
+494 LSEAQSKHALNQHGLS
-508 YGLPIPKGKTASSLK
+508 IPQGQTASSLEE
-523 QVIDTSKNLGYPIT
+523 VINIVTTLGYPIT

-543 NLAHKTELGAVKLNL
+543 DLAHKTELGAVKLNL
-558 NNQADLEQA
+558 KNQVQVKQA
-567 AKELFVIS
+567 AKGLFALS

-603 YLVIGAGGIF
+603 YLVLGAGGIF
-613 VELLQ
+613 VEILQ
-618 DAKCLLLPTNKN
+618 DAQSLLLPTSKG
-630 EIMQALLA
+630 EVKQALTH
-638 LKCAPILLGYRGQS
+638 LKCAPILMCYRGQAR
-652 PADLNAIVDA
+652 ADINAIVDA
-662 IMAVLDYSHKHPVY
+662 VMAVLDYSQKNPVY
-676 ELDINPLLALKD
+676 ELDINPLLALTQ

-694 ALIQLGQHTL
+694 ALIQLGQQNP

>member
-1 MIDKQRLRRLLAP
+1 MINKQRLRRLLAP

-45 PNRDQL
+45 PKRDEL
-51 MGIKCLQSTLDLPQ
+51 MGIKCLKSAADLPQ

-103 LGGELSLAGIE
+103 LGDELKAVGIE
-114 RQARLLEAAGS
+114 RQQRLIEAAGD

-149 HGCKTVDKGVAIITQ
+149 HGCQPVEKGVGIITQ

-187 GNQAQVNIAH
+187 GNQAQVDIAT
-197 VIDAMLDDP
+197 VIDSMLDDP
-206 RVTAIGLHIEG
+206 RVTTIGLHIEG
-217 ITDLAAFDTSARR
+217 ISDLAAFDAAARR
-230 ALIQKIPIVAI
+230 ALSLKIPIVAI

-263 DRLFDTLFGRLG
+263 DSLFDALFTRLG

-287 TLKLLSIV
+287 TLKLLTIL
-295 GPLDHKNIAS
+295 GPLAHKNIAS

-318 LIDGKDIEYGKLTA
+318 LIDGRDIVFGPLTP
-332 SQKQTTLNTFSN
+332 SQKQATLATFEN
-344 GEQVDNPLDYQTYI
+344 GEQVDNPLDYQTFM
-358 WNKRDQLAATFKA
+358 WNKREQMAATFGA
-371 HMEANFS
+371 HMAANFS
-378 ATVLVLDWPNNAT
+378 ATLLILDWPNNAT
-391 ANPLEWDTALLALA
+391 ADPEEWDTALFALA
-405 DAAAAGQHK
+405 DASQAGSHK
-414 AVVLSSMAECM
+414 AIVLSSMAECM
-425 PTHAIEACLH
+425 PPHAIEACIDK
-435 HGMAPMIGMDQC
+435 GMAPMIGMDQC

-452 HAYLIGQAFA
+452 HAYTIGQAFA
-462 AEIPQPLRLRHIV
+462 APIPEPLHIRNINS
-475 EPDVAP
+475 PSNGDIP
-481 NKVRDEAIIQAHE
+481 P
-494 QGLSEAQSKLLLSE
+494 LSETQSKHVLSQH
-508 YGLPIPKGKTASSLK
+508 GLPIPKGETVSSLE
-523 QVIDTSKNLGYPIT
+523 QVISAANNLGYPIT

-558 NNQADLEQA
+558 KNQIQVELA
-567 AKELFVIS
+567 AAELFALS
-575 DTLLVEQMVQ
+575 DTLLAEQMMQ

-591 IIGINTDPLFGQ
+591 IIGINTDPLFGH
-603 YLVIGAGGIF
+603 YLVVGAGGIL
-613 VELLQ
+613 VEILQ
-618 DAKCLLLPTNKN
+618 DAQSLLLPTNKN
-630 EIMQALLA
+630 EVMRVLA
-638 LKCAPILLGYRGQS
+638 NLKCAPILMGYRGQPS
-652 PADLNAIVDA
+652 ADMDAIVDA
-662 IMAVLDYSHKHPVY
+662 VMAVLDYSQKHPVY
-676 ELDINPLLALKD
+676 ELDINPLLALKQ
-688 GAVAVD
+688 GVVAVD
-694 ALIQLGQHTL
+694 ALIQLGQQTS